1 MKKIVL
7 ALALIS
13 TLTSVFAQS
22 TSHIATLQHNG
33 RVRTFYNNTA
43 LREALAA
50 SVSGDTICLSGGT
63 FLSDTIRHNITIL
76 GLGYKGHDTEESWVA
91 GDMYIRIPSTDTVG
105 RLRLEGIGF
114 FNTVRQDSVLHAP
127 YIVRCYFSSYRINT
141 NKAYFNGQFVNC
153 RIKEYNSQDNIAAGA
168 NVIFVNSII
177 YNLYTSSSSY
187 DEFRNCFVRYLGRA
201 FYSDSYDRLNHS
213 RLINC
218 FIQDV
223 GNSNSRYG
231 GYNLPSEATAINC
244 VAIGVDANNYFR
256 NVHGYGNR
264 VITSWNEFF
273 ETYDGNYYDYED
285 FMPTDSAKTAF
296 LGNDSTQVGI
306 YGGAVPFTTVPSY
319 PHISWLSTGRTVN
332 ADGKLEVEI
341 RVGDGE

>member
-50 SVSGDTICLSGGT
+50 SVSGNTICLSGGT
-63 FLSDTIRHNITIL
+63 FLSDTIKHNITIL
-76 GLGYKGHDTEESWVA
+76 GLGYKGHDTEESWVT

-114 FNTVRQDSVLHAP
+114 FNSVRQDSVLHAP
-127 YIVRCYFSSYRINT
+127 CIVRCYFSSYRINT

-153 RIKEYNSQDNIAAGA
+153 RIKDYNSQNIAAGA

-177 YNLYTSSSSY
+177 YDLNTSSSSC
-187 DEFRNCFVRYLGRA
+187 DEFINCFVRYQGRS
-201 FYSDSYDRLNHS
+201 YYTGYDRLNHS

-218 FIQDV
+218 FIYDYMNT
-223 GNSNSRYG
+223 GSSSGRYD
-231 GYNLPSEATAINC
+231 LPSEATAINC
-244 VAIGVDANNYFR
+244 VAIGVNANNYFR

-273 ETYDGNYYDYED
+273 ETYNGGYTDYED

-319 PHISWLSTGRTVN
+319 PHITWLSTGRTVN